1 MGLMYNKCKGDVL
14 SMEKGKFFKSAIRT
28 VCQVLHSVTYF
39 QATSV
44 LMGLGDVIVYY
55 FQMPP
60 SIRND
65 RTE

>member
-1 MGLMYNKCKGDVL
+1 MGLLYNKCKGGVS

-28 VCQVLHSVTYF
+28 VCQVLHSVTHF

-55 FQMPP
+55 F
-60 SIRND
+60 
-65 RTE
+65 